1 MRDTEHT
8 NVAGVSQTNSFLNAG
23 LNMIA
28 YVRQVETENGKGFA
42 IRAANGE
49 LYAVTTDYASA
60 YGLIKQNDM
69 EPVGLH

>member
-8 NVAGVSQTNSFLNAG
+8 SVTDVSQTTRFLDAG

-28 YVRQVETENGKGFA
+28 YVRQIETEDGTGFA
-42 IRAANGE
+42 IHAANGE
-49 LYAVTTDYASA
+49 RYAVTTDYASA